1 MIGYERGL
9 LKLRGLIGSRTNLL
23 LQVGGFILLLL
34 IWYVLTAGEEP
45 MVRTAILP
53 KPIDAFFAFFEL
65 LRENDLVMHIMRS
78 IGLNL
83 AGYIEAILLAL
94 VIGFIVGL
102 YPLFRGLFQR
112 QVDALRFVPLTAVT
126 GIFIIW
132 FGLGVEMKVH
142 FLAFGIFIYLLPV
155 VVQRVDEVAGVYLK
169 TVYTLGATNWQTIKT
184 VYIPHVMSKVIDDIR
199 VLTAISWTYII
210 IAEMLGNE
218 GGIGALI
225 WRTGQ
230 RQGRMDKLF
239 ALLVIIIIIG
249 VFQDK
254 IFKLLDRHFFP
265 HKYQIKPDYGVEKK
279 VTAFQI
285 ILAYIW
291 STLFWVLLAF
301 YLLLMVNEY
310 TGILTDTK
318 IVAHYFGGTT
328 AVMNLTVL
336 TIIIYKVYRL
346 YERWQNK

>member
-9 LKLRGLIGSRTNLL
+9 LKLRGLVSSRTNAL
-23 LQVGGFILLLL
+23 LQFGGFVLLLL
-34 IWYVLTAGEEP
+34 VWYVLTIGEEP
-45 MVRTAILP
+45 IVRTAILP
-53 KPIDAFFAFFEL
+53 KPIDAFYAFFEL
-65 LRENDLVMHIMRS
+65 LNDNDLIVHVFHS

-155 VVQRVDEVAGVYLK
+155 VVQRVDEVASVYLK

-225 WRTGQ
+225 WRTGL

-265 HKYQIKPDYGVEKK
+265 HKYQIKPDYGHKK
-279 VTAFQI
+279 KESAIQITLAF
-285 ILAYIW
+285 IW
-291 STLFWVLLAF
+291 KTLFWILLAIYF
-301 YLLLMVNEY
+301 ILMINEY
-310 TGILTDTK
+310 TGVLTDTK
-318 IVAHYFGGTT
+318 ILTHYFGGTT
-328 AVMNLTVL
+328 SIVNLTAL
-336 TIIIYKVYRL
+336 TIIIYQVYGL
-346 YERWQNK
+346 YEKWKSK

>member
-1 MIGYERGL
+1 MIGFEKGL
-9 LKLRGLIGSRTNLL
+9 LKLRGLIDSRTRLV
-23 LQVGGFILLLL
+23 LQVGGFGLLLL
-34 IWYVLTAGEEP
+34 IWYVLTVGDP
-45 MVRTAILP
+45 PIVRTAILP
-53 KPIDAFFAFFEL
+53 KPIDSFYAFFEL
-65 LRENDLVMHIMRS
+65 LKENDLVKHICLS

-83 AGYIEAILLAL
+83 AGYIEAILAAL
-94 VIGFIVGL
+94 FFGFIIGL
-102 YPLFRGLFQR
+102 YPLFRGLFQK

-132 FGLGVEMKVH
+132 FGLGTGMKVH

-155 VVQRVDEVAGVYLK
+155 VVQRIDEVSNVYLK

-239 ALLVIIIIIG
+239 ALLVIIVIIG
-249 VFQDK
+249 AFQDK
-254 IFKLLDRHFFP
+254 IFKMLDRHFFP
-265 HKYQIKPDYGVEKK
+265 HKYQTKPNYGQVKK
-279 VTAFQI
+279 VSTIQV

-291 STLFWVLLAF
+291 KTLFWVLLGV
-301 YLLLMVNEY
+301 YVLLMINEY
-310 TGILTDTK
+310 TGILTSEK
-318 IVAHYFGGTT
+318 ILHHYFGNTT
-328 AVMNLTVL
+328 GVINGIVLVTVGYL
-336 TIIIYKVYRL
+336 LYGIY
-346 YERWQNK
+346 NKSKT